1 MVCNVVV
8 RGFDCLPAIAN
19 NRLRRVRDLCQSLTA
34 GVITLDVARDAFKMS
49 EIDGLGSD
57 RQIAAIYL
65 DTLIRVCLGG
75 PTGIGTIAATMNSL
89 ADEVETFLLRSQR
102 AK

>member
-57 RQIAAIYL
+57 RQDRRYL
-65 DTLIRVCLGG
+65 SRHFDSGLSGRAHWDWDHCRY
-75 PTGIGTIAATMNSL
+75 
-89 ADEVETFLLRSQR
+89 DEFISRRSRNVFAQ
-102 AK
+102 K